1 MTPLPRTSGPHTP
14 RNSLAVRVTTPTSAE
29 PVVEPR
35 RPTPR
40 PAARSG
46 AAWVAFAR
54 AVDRL
59 CADEERV
66 RPDGVSHE
74 VLADALALVEAAVH
88 AAADGQPP
96 TLGAVP
102 GFVYAN
108 RVAGSLRETF
118 LQEVASAGASDA
130 TELVRILLAFERV
143 EQALEADAGQ
153 RFLTKLSGIE
163 APKLLAEVAHDMR
176 SPLGS
181 ILFLAEHLRTGG
193 SGAVNAI
200 QSRQLGLI
208 YSAALGLSGMTSDVM
223 ELARGGDRLA
233 AHPPIPFS
241 VAEVVDGALA
251 IVRPMAEEKGLE
263 LKTTLPDADFRLGH
277 PTALG
282 RVLLNLVT
290 NALKFTSSGSVH
302 VVVEQVERTALRF
315 TVQDT
320 GRGIPP
326 QVLTTLC
333 DSFRTR
339 AETGNGYSF
348 SSAGLGLS
356 ICHKLISA
364 MGGELGVDTEL
375 EKGTRFFF
383 QLELPPAPRM

>member
-1 MTPLPRTSGPHTP
+1 MTPVPRTSGPHTP

-29 PVVEPR
+29 PVVESR

-59 CADEERV
+59 CADQERA

-88 AAADGQPP
+88 AAADGATPA
-96 TLGAVP
+96 LGAVP
-102 GFVYAN
+102 GFVYSN

-118 LQEVASAGASDA
+118 LQEVAAGGDTDA

-181 ILFLAEHLRTGG
+181 ILFLAERLRNGQ
-193 SGAVNAI
+193 SGPVTPLQA
-200 QSRQLGLI
+200 RQLGLV
-208 YSAALGLSGMTSDVM
+208 YSAALGLSGLANDVM
-223 ELARGGDRLA
+223 ELARGGLRLMD
-233 AHPPIPFS
+233 PEPVPFS
-241 VAEVVDGALA
+241 VTDIMQQTIN
-251 IVRPMAEEKGLE
+251 IVRPMAEEKGLLLEATVPE
-263 LKTTLPDADFRLGH
+263 LDGRVGFPA
-277 PTALG
+277 ALQ
-282 RVLLNLVT
+282 RVLLNLTT
-290 NALKFTSSGSVH
+290 NALKFTEKGSVRIGAEP
-302 VVVEQVERTALRF
+302 VDRMRLEFSVS
-315 TVQDT
+315 DT

-326 QVLTTLC
+326 QVMHTLF
-333 DSFRTR
+333 DAFRMR
-339 AETGNGYSF
+339 GANSDYFF
-348 SSAGLGLS
+348 SSAGLGLAT
-356 ICHKLISA
+356 CHKLVAA
-364 MGGELGVDTEL
+364 MGGELKVDSVVDR
-375 EKGTRFFF
+375 GTRFSFH
-383 QLELPPAPRM
+383 LDLPAALG

>member
-1 MTPLPRTSGPHTP
+1 MTLLPRTSGPHTP

-59 CADEERV
+59 CADQERT

-88 AAADGQPP
+88 VAADGAEPA
-96 TLGAVP
+96 LGAVP
-102 GFVYAN
+102 GFVYSH

-118 LQEVASAGASDA
+118 LQEVAAGGDTDPA
-130 TELVRILLAFERV
+130 ELVRILLAFERV

-181 ILFLAEHLRTGG
+181 ILFLAERLRNGQ
-193 SGAVNAI
+193 SGPVTPLQA
-200 QSRQLGLI
+200 RQLGLV
-208 YSAALGLSGMTSDVM
+208 YSAALGLSGLANDVM
-223 ELARGGDRLA
+223 ELARGGLRLMD
-233 AHPPIPFS
+233 PEPVPFS
-241 VAEVVDGALA
+241 VADIMQQTIN
-251 IVRPMAEEKGLE
+251 IVRPMAEEKGLLLEATVPE
-263 LKTTLPDADFRLGH
+263 LDGRVGFPA
-277 PTALG
+277 ALQ
-282 RVLLNLVT
+282 RVLLNLTT
-290 NALKFTSSGSVH
+290 NALKFTEKGSVRIASEP
-302 VVVEQVERTALRF
+302 VDRMRLEFSVS
-315 TVQDT
+315 DT

-326 QVLTTLC
+326 QVMHTLF
-333 DSFRTR
+333 DAFRMR
-339 AETGNGYSF
+339 GANSDYFF
-348 SSAGLGLS
+348 SSAGLGLAT
-356 ICHKLISA
+356 CHKLVAA
-364 MGGELGVDTEL
+364 MGGELKVDSVVDR
-375 EKGTRFFF
+375 GTRFSFH
-383 QLELPPAPRM
+383 LDLPAALG

>member
-59 CADEERV
+59 CADQERA

-88 AAADGQPP
+88 LAADGAEP

-102 GFVYAN
+102 GFVYSN

-118 LQEVASAGASDA
+118 LQEVAAGGDTDP

-181 ILFLAEHLRTGG
+181 ILFLAERLRNGQ
-193 SGAVNAI
+193 SGPVTPLQA
-200 QSRQLGLI
+200 RQLGLV
-208 YSAALGLSGMTSDVM
+208 YSAALGLSGLANDVM
-223 ELARGGDRLA
+223 ELARGGLRLMD
-233 AHPPIPFS
+233 PEPVPFS
-241 VAEVVDGALA
+241 VTDIMQQTIN
-251 IVRPMAEEKGLE
+251 IVRPMAEEKGLLLEATVPE
-263 LKTTLPDADFRLGH
+263 LDGRVGFPA
-277 PTALG
+277 ALQ
-282 RVLLNLVT
+282 RVLLNLTT
-290 NALKFTSSGSVH
+290 NALKFTEKGSVRIGAEP
-302 VVVEQVERTALRF
+302 VDRMRLEFSVS
-315 TVQDT
+315 DT

-326 QVLTTLC
+326 QVMHTLF
-333 DSFRTR
+333 DAFRMR
-339 AETGNGYSF
+339 GANSDYFF
-348 SSAGLGLS
+348 SSAGLGLAT
-356 ICHKLISA
+356 CHKLVAA
-364 MGGELGVDTEL
+364 MGGELKVDSVVDR
-375 EKGTRFFF
+375 GTRFSFH
-383 QLELPPAPRM
+383 LDLPAALG